1 MSTLFQP
8 KIFLSRRFAA
18 ADMPLGEI
26 LAERFL
32 HFPVQVSVNR
42 IKPFGNVFMYG
53 RLLIERSRQVLI
65 PRII

>member
-8 KIFLSRRFAA
+8 KIFLSRRFSA
-18 ADMPLGEI
+18 ADMPFGEI
-26 LAERFL
+26 FAERFL
-32 HFPVQVSVNR
+32 HFPVQTSVKR
-42 IKPFGNVFMYG
+42 IKTFGYVFMYG